1 MFKRNGVINM
11 GKERYS
17 ILFSSMTGNTKELA
31 DAIREILP
39 EETLDYFGLCK
50 DADPQSE
57 ILYIGFW
64 TDKGTAD
71 EATTTLLKSLRNKK
85 IFLFGTAG
93 FGGSEEYYQKVLHNV
108 RENIDP
114 SNQIVGEYMC
124 QGKMPIHCADVY
136 RIDLPEHGKSV
147 LQFAYC
153 GHHPQQG
160 QGERVFPPVSDSK
173 SRRRDGF
180 CCSRIYVSQ
189 LLMACIFA
197 QWNFHR
203 HFFCDDLFLCTEY
216 HTGKRRK

>member
-17 ILFSSMTGNTKELA
+17 ILFSSITGNTKELA

-39 EETLDYFGLCK
+39 EETLNYFGLCK

-108 RENIDP
+108 RENIDS

-124 QGKMPIHCADVY
+124 QGKMPMAMRERYVKMKEDPNHKPNLDMLIENFDRALSHPDKAD
-136 RIDLPEHGKSV
+136 LEKLQKSV
-147 LQFAYC
+147 L
-153 GHHPQQG
+153 
-160 QGERVFPPVSDSK
+160 R
-173 SRRRDGF
+173 
-180 CCSRIYVSQ
+180 
-189 LLMACIFA
+189 
-197 QWNFHR
+197 
-203 HFFCDDLFLCTEY
+203 
-216 HTGKRRK
+216 

>member
-50 DADPQSE
+50 DADPQS
-57 ILYIGFW
+57 
-64 TDKGTAD
+64 
-71 EATTTLLKSLRNKK
+71 
-85 IFLFGTAG
+85 G

-124 QGKMPIHCADVY
+124 QGKMPMAMRERYVKMKEDPNHKPNLDMLIENFDRALSHPDKAD
-136 RIDLPEHGKSV
+136 LEKLQKSV
-147 LQFAYC
+147 L
-153 GHHPQQG
+153 
-160 QGERVFPPVSDSK
+160 R
-173 SRRRDGF
+173 
-180 CCSRIYVSQ
+180 
-189 LLMACIFA
+189 
-197 QWNFHR
+197 
-203 HFFCDDLFLCTEY
+203 
-216 HTGKRRK
+216 